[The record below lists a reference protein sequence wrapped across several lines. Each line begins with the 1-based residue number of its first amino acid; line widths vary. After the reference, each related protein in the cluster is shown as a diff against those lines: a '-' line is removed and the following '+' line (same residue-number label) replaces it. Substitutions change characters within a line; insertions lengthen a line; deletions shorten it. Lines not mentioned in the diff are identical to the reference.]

1 MESKQYSKRIRYLR
15 RLIITTVAAACLIP
29 TCICV
34 ILAIRYDRLHT
45 EYEKSM
51 ADLEWYREQ
60 FGSERDILAS
70 EAEPG
75 EKPPYTE
82 PTERQ
87 PVRSGQGLKTAV
99 SVLLL
104 MILS

>member
-15 RLIITTVAAACLIP
+15 RLIVTTVVAACLIP

-60 FGSERDILAS
+60 FGSERDILAT
-70 EAEPG
+70 EAEPDG
-75 EKPPYTE
+75 
-82 PTERQ
+82 
-87 PVRSGQGLKTAV
+87 
-99 SVLLL
+99 
-104 MILS
+104 